1 MSTLSFVFFLV
12 NNMSIHKRYMAYRKG
27 ELYHYNKN
35 HDPKNGQFTSGP
47 GGSNSAVAASRDP
60 KFDDP
65 DYHSYYQDDEV
76 WAKAE
81 GVIYDKV
88 IPKLNGAVR
97 DDDDPELADITAME
111 LADYFYSEYK
121 NYVHDHPEEKGRVD
135 DYVEYVKANATK
147 VDPAFTVRDEN
158 NNDGYSVSFEPPKDN
173 KAAGVDSGETNA
185 EFLKK
190 LADTRDFSIRGGDI
204 GGLTEYMLKYDE
216 TPKKKMFESE
226 ASFNKRKKEAFDN
239 RMAAYTMYADT
250 SQIKDKKEKAETESR
265 IFREISGKEST
276 FDDFIT
282 GGVRIAV
289 SSRIGNR
296 SFAEAVSKS
305 LKTLKPVD
313 YDLGTY
319 KDVLDHVKKNVSNEY
334 KKEIPNILRS
344 AGYEDTK
351 EGRDYVEGRL
361 LEEIAETYAELLY
374 EK

>member
-1 MSTLSFVFFLV
+1 
-12 NNMSIHKRYMAYRKG
+12 MAYRKG

-47 GGSNSAVAASRDP
+47 GGAISAVAASRDP

-76 WAKAE
+76 WAKAV
-81 GVIYDKV
+81 GVIQDKT
-88 IPKLNGAVR
+88 IPKLNGVDR
-97 DDDDPELADITAME
+97 DDPEIGDLTAME

-135 DYVEYVKANATK
+135 DYAEYVKVNATK
-147 VDPAFTVRDEN
+147 INKDLTVRDEN
-158 NNDGYSVSFEPPKDN
+158 DSDDDYDVITSRHKPVGRFEPPKEN
-173 KAAGVDSGETNA
+173 KAAEVDSGETNA

-250 SQIKDKKEKAETESR
+250 SQIKDKNTKAETESR

-334 KKEIPNILRS
+334 KKEIPKILRS

-351 EGRDYVEGRL
+351 EGRNYVEGRL